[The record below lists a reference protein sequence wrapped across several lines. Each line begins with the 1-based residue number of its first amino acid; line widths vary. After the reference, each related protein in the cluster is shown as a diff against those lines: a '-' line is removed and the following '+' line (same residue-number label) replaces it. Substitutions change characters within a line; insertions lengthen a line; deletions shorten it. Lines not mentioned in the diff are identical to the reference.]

1 MMTHV
6 AVPDI
11 GESISSGIVTTWL
24 KKEGELVHEGDNLF
38 ELETDKATMEI
49 PAPATGTLHI
59 VAAEGTEVEI
69 GAVVGTINE
78 SSETKSPAPQP
89 SVSADT
95 AKSPPTASPPP
106 PVSPAPPAPPAPPR
120 TLNDLSPAVR
130 RLVEELDLN
139 PADISASDPSGR
151 LTKEDIQNFVKSPQ
165 TSAPSS
171 GHSVGSSAAPSSTPT
186 RPTAPSTSPAASPT
200 APGSPPAAPPSP
212 RELEGQAERQKRV
225 PMTTLRKRIAERLV
239 EGKHAAAHL
248 TTFNEVDMQ
257 AAVTMRR
264 EYKEKFE
271 KAHGVRLGYMSL
283 FLKASVNA
291 LQHFPAVNA
300 FVDGENIVYNNF
312 YDISVAISTER
323 GLITPVLRDIDR
335 KNFADIET
343 AIVDFAKR
351 AQAKKIMPNELM
363 GGTFTISNG
372 GVFGSMLST
381 PIPNPPQTA
390 ILGMHSIQERPVVR
404 DGEIV
409 IRPMMYLALTYD
421 HRILDGREAIGF
433 LRMIKDGVEDP
444 ARLLLEL

>member
-1 MMTHV
+1 MTHV
-6 AVPDI
+6 AVPNV

-78 SSETKSPAPQP
+78 SSETKAPPA
-89 SVSADT
+89 
-95 AKSPPTASPPP
+95 ASPPP
-106 PVSPAPPAPPAPPR
+106 PVSPDPPAPPAPQR

-139 PADISASDPSGR
+139 LADISASDPSGR

-171 GHSVGSSAAPSSTPT
+171 TPA
-186 RPTAPSTSPAASPT
+186 PTAPAPSTAPGSSPAASP
-200 APGSPPAAPPSP
+200 SPK
-212 RELEGQAERQKRV
+212 ELEGQAERQKRV

-264 EYKEKFE
+264 EYKEQFE